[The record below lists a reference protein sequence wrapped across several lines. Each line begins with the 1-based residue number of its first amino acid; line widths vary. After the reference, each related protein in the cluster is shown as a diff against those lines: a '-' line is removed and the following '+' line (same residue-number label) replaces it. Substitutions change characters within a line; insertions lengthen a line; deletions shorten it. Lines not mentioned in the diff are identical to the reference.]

1 MALQSYRREAS
12 LPAAAAA
19 TRAAASSESM
29 ISYDE
34 ANKLEPKN
42 VYAISVGS
50 FTVLQSFAIY
60 AEDTSIDDGTG
71 VAMAEALQR
80 NTSLESFTFN
90 ANETSFGD
98 KRGVA
103 MADALERK
111 HEPSQE
117 ERREERG

>member
-1 MALQSYRREAS
+1 
-12 LPAAAAA
+12 
-19 TRAAASSESM
+19 M

-42 VYAISVGS
+42 VYAISVSS

-60 AEDTSIDDGTG
+60 AEDTSIDDRTG
-71 VAMAEALQR
+71 VATAEALQR

>member
-1 MALQSYRREAS
+1 
-12 LPAAAAA
+12 
-19 TRAAASSESM
+19 
-29 ISYDE
+29 
-34 ANKLEPKN
+34 
-42 VYAISVGS
+42 
-50 FTVLQSFAIY
+50 
-60 AEDTSIDDGTG
+60 
-71 VAMAEALQR
+71 MAEALQR
-80 NTSLESFTFN
+80 NTSLESFTLN

>member
-1 MALQSYRREAS
+1 
-12 LPAAAAA
+12 
-19 TRAAASSESM
+19 
-29 ISYDE
+29 
-34 ANKLEPKN
+34 
-42 VYAISVGS
+42 
-50 FTVLQSFAIY
+50 
-60 AEDTSIDDGTG
+60 
-71 VAMAEALQR
+71 MAEALQR